1 MPGRGNVMLLAVGAV
16 LVGFALLV
24 WSADRFVDGAAATSS
39 HFGMPSL
46 LIGVVVVGFGTSAP
60 EMVVSALAAWEG
72 NPNLA
77 LGNGLGSN
85 IVNTGLILGVTA
97 LMVPLMVHSKIVRKE
112 LPILIVVGLI
122 VGGMLWDGAL
132 QRWEAILLLVGFFIL
147 IGWTVYSAMSGSDDN
162 LAVEMDQELV
172 EHAMSLKMALF
183 WVGLGLV
190 LLIISARVLV
200 WGAVTIAESMGVSDL
215 VIGLTIVALGTSLP
229 ELAASVIAARKGEHD
244 IAIGNVVGSNIFNL
258 LAVIGIAGIIKPL
271 EAISPEVLHRDWPA
285 MMLLSVV
292 LLIMALGFKRQGRI
306 NRIEA
311 VLLLLMYVAYNIYLV
326 KTALPAA

>member
-77 LGNGLGSN
+77 LGN
-85 IVNTGLILGVTA
+85 TGLILGVTA

-122 VGGMLWDGAL
+122 VGGMLWDGDL

>member
-1 MPGRGNVMLLAVGAV
+1 MLLAVGAV